1 MRLPLGN
8 QLPRKKTNVREEEI
22 KLLGAAF
29 LERRTPLD
37 QERKPVML
45 DTFFF
50 AFNAVTPMLL
60 LMLLGC
66 WLKAKHFFDDAL
78 LK

>member
-1 MRLPLGN
+1 
-8 QLPRKKTNVREEEI
+8 
-22 KLLGAAF
+22 
-29 LERRTPLD
+29 
-37 QERKPVML
+37 ML

-78 LK
+78 LKK